1 MRFIVIVLSVGL
13 LSSCSFDKE
22 KEKKEIMELLFH
34 QVNDWNSGDI
44 ESYMQAYWKSDQL
57 RFASGA
63 RVTYGWQKTFKNYKK
78 AYPSK
83 LEMGK
88 LVFSDFQIKIMDNKN
103 AIVFG
108 RWQLFRDTDVPNGL
122 FTLNLYKFPEGW
134 RIISDH
140 TSSAK

>member
-1 MRFIVIVLSVGL
+1 
-13 LSSCSFDKE
+13 
-22 KEKKEIMELLFH
+22 
-34 QVNDWNSGDI
+34 
-44 ESYMQAYWKSDQL
+44 
-57 RFASGA
+57 
-63 RVTYGWQKTFKNYKK
+63 
-78 AYPSK
+78 
-83 LEMGK
+83 MGK
-88 LVFSDFQIKIMDNKN
+88 LVFSDFQVKIMDNKN